1 MSSTITID
9 AFFLFFILIVF
20 LLDIIETKIPL
31 VMILSLGITA
41 LCIIPN
47 VVTAY
52 ISNAM
57 IGTFAIIEILFT
69 FGISIVVAIET
80 IGAD

>member
-31 VMILSLGITA
+31 VMILSLGITV